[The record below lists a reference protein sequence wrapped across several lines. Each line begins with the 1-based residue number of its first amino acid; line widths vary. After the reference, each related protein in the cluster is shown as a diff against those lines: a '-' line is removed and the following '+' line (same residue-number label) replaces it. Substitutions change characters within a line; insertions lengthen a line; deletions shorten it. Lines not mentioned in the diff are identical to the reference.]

1 MTDAQLA
8 AWEASGRRAALS
20 LPADAGA
27 LVVLGK
33 DLESTAHAALGLA
46 RAIAETRQ
54 VALADLLGD
63 SATLAALVDDRSA
76 PGIADSFVHGVSLNQ
91 VARPVPGTER
101 LFILPSGGIEAS
113 APNVLASTRWDRL
126 ARGFRQVNA
135 MLIVAASADEPEAE
149 GLARR
154 LGGAIAVGTDVVLGP
169 DVRTLATLLP
179 VPVPVLVPVATPR
192 REVLE
197 PEGDG
202 APVLRNSSASLTPL
216 LAYVIPAGGIAPP
229 PARGVR
235 IYALAGVLLAV
246 WLALVVQQRRPTA
259 SKTAAGALG
268 ASPIEITP
276 PVDTVPVDTANL
288 TIANPG
294 DSAKSVGFAVE
305 LLAANTLEGAV
316 LALIKDS
323 LPGGTVSPA
332 LLGPARARW
341 YRVVAGA
348 FATRRGADS
357 LLASLVRRKRAAEG
371 TARVIQAP
379 LGFRL
384 EYNVPAD
391 TTPLALARWR
401 RTGLPVYAL
410 VQEDGKVT
418 IFAGAFERLDQAALL
433 VPALRAASLAPDLA
447 YRTGRTY

>member
-8 AWEASGRRAALS
+8 AWEASGRRAALA
-20 LPADAGA
+20 LPADTGA

-33 DLESTAHAALGLA
+33 DVESTAHAALGLA
-46 RAIAETRQ
+46 RAIAATRQ

-63 SATLAALVDDRSA
+63 SATLAALVDDPAA
-76 PGIADSFVHGVSLNQ
+76 PGISDSFVHGVSLNQ
-91 VARPVPGTER
+91 VARPVPGTLR

-113 APNVLASTRWDRL
+113 APDVLASTRWDRL
-126 ARGFRQVNA
+126 ARGFKQVNA
-135 MLIVAASADEPEAE
+135 MLIVVASADEPEAE

-179 VPVPVLVPVATPR
+179 VPVPVAAPPR
-192 REVLE
+192 EIVE
-197 PEGDG
+197 PEGNG
-202 APVLRNSSASLTPL
+202 APVLRNGAAMLTPL
-216 LAYVIPAGGIAPP
+216 VSYVIPEGGIP
-229 PARGVR
+229 PAPARAVR
-235 IYALAGVLLAV
+235 VYALAGVLLAV
-246 WLALVVQQRRPTA
+246 LLALVVQQRRPAASNAAPIAPASSPAVITA
-259 SKTAAGALG
+259 
-268 ASPIEITP
+268 

-288 TIANPG
+288 TIANVG
-294 DSAKSVGFAVE
+294 DSAKAVGFAVE

-348 FATRRGADS
+348 FATRREADS
-357 LLASLVRRKRAAEG
+357 LLANLVRRKHAAEG
-371 TARVIQAP
+371 TARIIQAP

-384 EYNVPAD
+384 EYNVPRD

-410 VQEDGKVT
+410 VQDDGKVT

-433 VPALRAASLAPDLA
+433 VPALRAANLAPDLA